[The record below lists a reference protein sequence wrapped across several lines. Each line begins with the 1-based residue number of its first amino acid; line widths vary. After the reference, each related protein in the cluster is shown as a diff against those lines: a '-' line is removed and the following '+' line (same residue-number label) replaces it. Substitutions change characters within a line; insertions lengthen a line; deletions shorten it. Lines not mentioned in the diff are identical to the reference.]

1 MAAGPDVRPG
11 GRIKE
16 EDEVRFAV
24 AARAAAGW
32 RYAVVTGWH
41 RQVMTTLESMT
52 VARYSRPS
60 PVAI

>member
-24 AARAAAGW
+24 
-32 RYAVVTGWH
+32 VTGWH
-41 RQVMTTLESMT
+41 RQVMTTLDASS
-52 VARYSRPS
+52 ARRRADGGP
-60 PVAI
+60 A